1 MTRQDAF
8 RQGLSTG
15 LRAPSGKGG
24 RLIILHAGSADGFVD
39 GAALVF
45 RAKKGA
51 FPGRCHRERYGAGSN
66 SKRIQQRA
74 HQISA
79 TYPSGQWLLT
89 LFHQHSVTPAQY
101 ERGVTHRRAELKRAA
116 PVQCSLAGVP
126 QSREALLEDTG
137 RVRTAELHP
146 SPPSGLQ
153 CDTMDALLRT
163 VACILMLTYYPA
175 RTAQKSSL
183 RAKES
188 EAFDLCEEKFK
199 VVQMAKGARLGAK
212 MLDSCAMML
221 ISRYG
226 PKAIGIQRAAVKIC
240 MGFRMCHAKY
250 ADIKVSDKTLTVT

>member
-1 MTRQDAF
+1 
-8 RQGLSTG
+8 
-15 LRAPSGKGG
+15 
-24 RLIILHAGSADGFVD
+24 
-39 GAALVF
+39 
-45 RAKKGA
+45 
-51 FPGRCHRERYGAGSN
+51 
-66 SKRIQQRA
+66 
-74 HQISA
+74 
-79 TYPSGQWLLT
+79 
-89 LFHQHSVTPAQY
+89 
-101 ERGVTHRRAELKRAA
+101 
-116 PVQCSLAGVP
+116 
-126 QSREALLEDTG
+126 
-137 RVRTAELHP
+137 
-146 SPPSGLQ
+146 
-153 CDTMDALLRT
+153 MDALLRT

-250 ADIKVSDKTLTVT
+250 ADIKVSDKEAFREKMPKCVVDMSVLSFKLNPVRDSWNNGECVNHYCFGAEIARLTQQDSILQRLYKTVQMAQWRNSLEMTSFLTDDERPH